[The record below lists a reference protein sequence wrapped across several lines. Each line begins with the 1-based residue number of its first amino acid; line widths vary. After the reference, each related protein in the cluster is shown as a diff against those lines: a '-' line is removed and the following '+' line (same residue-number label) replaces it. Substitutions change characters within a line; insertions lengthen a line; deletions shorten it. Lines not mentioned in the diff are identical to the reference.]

1 MIRLIIRIKKL
12 NQTWSYIPLSFSKNF
27 NSLKKKG
34 QMLQSLEFMTL
45 YKSVP
50 LLIYSSSQIFWY
62 CFFNVVKYMKHKTR
76 LFCYP
81 KHIVL
86 LLKPLGLW
94 LYCFCQ
100 MNWLPAISAYW
111 NDTFVLHFLKSL
123 GHTAW
128 HVGS

>member
-1 MIRLIIRIKKL
+1 MAQKKDMKEIFQKQLEKIAYTETKMIRLIIRIKKL

-62 CFFNVVKYMKHKTR
+62 CF
-76 LFCYP
+76 
-81 KHIVL
+81 
-86 LLKPLGLW
+86 
-94 LYCFCQ
+94 
-100 MNWLPAISAYW
+100 
-111 NDTFVLHFLKSL
+111 
-123 GHTAW
+123 
-128 HVGS
+128 